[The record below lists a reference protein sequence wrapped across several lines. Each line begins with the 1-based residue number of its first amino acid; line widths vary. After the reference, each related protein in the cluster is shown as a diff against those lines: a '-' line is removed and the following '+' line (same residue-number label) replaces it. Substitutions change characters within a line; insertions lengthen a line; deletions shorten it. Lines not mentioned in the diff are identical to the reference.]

1 MGIGLREAE
10 NLTGLGRSSLQKA
23 IKTGKLSATRA
34 SSGAWEVE
42 VSELQRVY
50 ALKLPEPGL
59 DQPRNEV
66 SGPDIERDLLRQ
78 QLRMMEETVSDL
90 RARLTR
96 SDEER
101 TRLTLMLTRDESGV
115 RTSQAGGEK
124 ESEPA
129 TGWIIAAL
137 LIFLVA
143 LLLGVLFKVAKFLP

>member
-23 IKTGKLSATRA
+23 IKTGKLSATRG

-50 ALKLPEPGL
+50 ALKLPDTVL
-59 DQPRNEV
+59 DHPRNEV

-78 QLRMMEETVSDL
+78 QLRMMEETVTDL

-101 TRLTLMLTRDESGV
+101 TRLTLMLTRDENELG
-115 RTSQAGGEK
+115 RSQKIDEK
-124 ESEPA
+124 QSEPA
-129 TGWIIAAL
+129 TTWITAVL
-137 LIFLVA
+137 LTSLVA
-143 LLLGVLFKVAKFLP
+143 LLLGVLLKVAKFLP

>member
-50 ALKLPEPGL
+50 ALKLPDSGS
-59 DQPRNEV
+59 DKVRNEV

-78 QLRMMEETVSDL
+78 QLRMMEETVADL

-101 TRLTLMLTRDESGV
+101 TRLTLMLTRDEEGLG
-115 RTSQAGGEK
+115 RSQKKDEK
-124 ESEPA
+124 GSEPYS
-129 TGWIIAAL
+129 GWIMAAMMGLVVL
-137 LIFLVA
+137 LM
-143 LLLGVLFKVAKFLP
+143 LGVLFKVAKFLP